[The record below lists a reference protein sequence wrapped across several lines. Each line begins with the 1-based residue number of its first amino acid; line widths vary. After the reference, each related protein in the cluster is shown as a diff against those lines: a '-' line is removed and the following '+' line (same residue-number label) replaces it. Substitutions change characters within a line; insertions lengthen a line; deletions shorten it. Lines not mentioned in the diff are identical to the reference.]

1 MFEDQDISDNK
12 DNEYVKIDLLI
23 PISPPSS
30 EQRLEKRGYDLHR
43 SWTRA
48 EVVAHPTD
56 AWIRAVLRRLET
68 NFPEYLLSSLQHG
81 PVPAFDSTAT
91 LLMLI
96 ASQPNTVIQVA
107 GRRVWME
114 PGDAIALRLDRLQTV
129 NASHYL
135 FILLY

>member
-1 MFEDQDISDNK
+1 MSEDQDISDNK

-23 PISPPSS
+23 PLSPPSS

-43 SWTRA
+43 SWTRP
-48 EVVAHPTD
+48 EVVAHPTA
-56 AWIRAVLRRLET
+56 AWTRAVLRRLGT
-68 NFPEYLLSSLQHG
+68 SFPEYQLSTLQHG
-81 PVPAFDSTAT
+81 PVPAFDLTAT
-91 LLMLI
+91 LMMLI

-114 PGDAIALRLDRLQTV
+114 PGDAIILRLDRIQTV
-129 NASHYL
+129 SASHYL